1 MLDEVLTRLCQFC
14 VYELLCLHKSA
25 GIIEARRVGHPKG
38 IPCLTARDVD
48 NGTTDGN
55 LYLFNLIEHQ
65 QSQMP
70 VKAVHVQGL
79 IERGTGFEYVALLR
93 CGQKGIEISAEPVLA
108 DVTEIVLCSCCILNE
123 KTTGLQQRY

>member
-1 MLDEVLTRLCQFC
+1 M
-14 VYELLCLHKSA
+14 S
-25 GIIEARRVGHPKG
+25 
-38 IPCLTARDVD
+38 
-48 NGTTDGN
+48 
-55 LYLFNLIEHQ
+55 
-65 QSQMP
+65 

-93 CGQKGIEISAEPVLA
+93 CGQKGIEISAEPVIA